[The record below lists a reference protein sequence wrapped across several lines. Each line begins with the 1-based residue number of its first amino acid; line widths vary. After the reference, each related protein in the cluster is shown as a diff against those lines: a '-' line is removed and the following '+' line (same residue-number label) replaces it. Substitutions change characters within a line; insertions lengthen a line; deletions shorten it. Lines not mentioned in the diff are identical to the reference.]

1 MKSNNKIESSGEI
14 QNVKEKGYVGGT
26 MIVRW
31 TIHKEKKSKKRREK
45 ELEMSG
51 WRESRGHNDR
61 VEKLI
66 ARINDWFGI
75 KCTVYCL

>member
-1 MKSNNKIESSGEI
+1 
-14 QNVKEKGYVGGT
+14 

-45 ELEMSG
+45 ELETSG
-51 WRESRGHNDR
+51 WCESQGHNDR

>member
-1 MKSNNKIESSGEI
+1 MKSNNKVESSGEI

-51 WRESRGHNDR
+51 
-61 VEKLI
+61 
-66 ARINDWFGI
+66 
-75 KCTVYCL
+75 